1 MTKKKSAAPNEKLR
15 VYKQQLL
22 SQGAS
27 SEKYNTYL
35 NKEALETVYKIAS
48 ELLESIGNEKEKREG
63 EKEFHSATA
72 ESILKSSGGQM
83 LPEKEDKVEDE
94 KDESGEKE
102 ATVSSAQLKLLTGD
116 DCNYKKALQYI
127 GQVMNFKLAYQSL
140 KVVRLRTLLL
150 AL

>member
-48 ELLESIGNEKEKREG
+48 ELLESIGNDKEKREG

-83 LPEKEDKVEDE
+83 LPEKDDKDEDE

-102 ATVSSAQLKLLTGD
+102 ATISSDSAKAQLKLLTGD

-140 KVVRLRTLLL
+140 KMVRM
-150 AL
+150 A

>member
-1 MTKKKSAAPNEKLR
+1 MTKKKSSAPNEKLR

-63 EKEFHSATA
+63 DKEFHSATA

-83 LPEKEDKVEDE
+83 LPEKEDKDEDE

-102 ATVSSAQLKLLTGD
+102 ATISSDSAKAQLKLLTGD

-140 KVVRLRTLLL
+140 KMVRM
-150 AL
+150 A